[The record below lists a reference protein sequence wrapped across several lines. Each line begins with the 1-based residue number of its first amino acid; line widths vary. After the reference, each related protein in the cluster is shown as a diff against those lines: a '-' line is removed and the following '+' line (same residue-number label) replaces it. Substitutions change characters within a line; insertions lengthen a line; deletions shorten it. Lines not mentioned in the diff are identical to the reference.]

1 MASST
6 QTEERRAIDTTIV
19 DTDVHLRLSRHE
31 IAKYCEEPFA
41 SQFSNPNYS
50 PFPSSGWDRTLGD
63 KIEFTTID
71 GPEDIEE
78 NLIRDF
84 GIDHPVINATS
95 LLTRLPQSDVAVA
108 GMRAVNDLLI
118 DQYLDDFPHF
128 FGLATIATQRPQ
140 KAAEE
145 LDRLGDEKQIVGAYI
160 CTTGPR
166 EPLGD
171 ERFDPIYEAAQDN
184 GLHIAFHGSAGAFM
198 FDFPKQNQGLEKFL
212 SVHTLA
218 HPWSQMLTMTSLL
231 VQGTPVKFPDLNF
244 TFLESGVGWVPYLIY
259 RLNGE
264 YAKRRSEAPLL
275 DKSPEEYVR
284 DQFYFSSQPVGEP
297 NDPNKMN
304 QLLQVLGTENL
315 VFSSDYPHWD
325 FDHPDAFDRHLR
337 STFSAEEREQVLHGN
352 AEKAFNLSL

>member
-1 MASST
+1 MATTT
-6 QTEERRAIDTTIV
+6 QSEERRAIDTTIV
-19 DTDVHLRLSRHE
+19 DTDVHLRLSRFE
-31 IAKYCEEPFA
+31 IAEYTEEPYA
-41 SQFSNPNYS
+41 TQLRNPNYS
-50 PFPSSGWDRTLGD
+50 PFPGSGWDRSLGE
-63 KIEFTTID
+63 KIEYQDID
-71 GPEDIEE
+71 GPEDIDET
-78 NLIRDF
+78 LVRDF
-84 GIDHPVINATS
+84 GIDHPIINATS
-95 LLTRLPQSDVAVA
+95 LLTRLPQSDLAVA
-108 GMRAVNDLLI
+108 CMSAVNDILI
-118 DQYLDDFPHF
+118 EKYLDDYSHF
-128 FGLATIATQRPQ
+128 YGLATIATQRPE

-145 LDRLGDEKQIVGAYI
+145 LDRLADEKQIVGAYI

-171 ERFDPIYEAAQDN
+171 VRYDPIYEAAESN

-218 HPWSQMLTMTSLL
+218 HPWSQMLTVTSLL

-244 TFLESGVGWVPYLIY
+244 VFLESGVGWVPYLMY

-275 DKSPEEYVR
+275 EKSPEEYVR

-297 NDPNKMN
+297 NDPNHMNKM
-304 QLLQVLGTENL
+304 LEVLGTENL

-325 FDHPDAFDRHLR
+325 FDHPEAFDKHLKA
-337 STFSAEEREQVLHGN
+337 TFTKEEREQVLHGN
-352 AEKAFNLSL
+352 AERAFGLSL